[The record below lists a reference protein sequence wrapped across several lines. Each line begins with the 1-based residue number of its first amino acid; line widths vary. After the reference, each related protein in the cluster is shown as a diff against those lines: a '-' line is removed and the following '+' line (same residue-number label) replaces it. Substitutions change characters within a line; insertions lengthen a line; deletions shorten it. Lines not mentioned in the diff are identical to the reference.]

1 MVNPRNDTLE
11 ELGGY
16 LSEYAGEYFH
26 NTPVECEVS
35 LQDELPHLTMPA
47 EMRHNL
53 FLAFEEA
60 LNNVLKHSGA
70 SQVRVEFRVQAGRL
84 DISVS
89 DNGRGF
95 ETPPTRRARLARV
108 WKATAWSTWANG
120 SAIWAANAPSRA
132 ASVKARP

>member
-1 MVNPRNDTLE
+1 
-11 ELGGY
+11 
-16 LSEYAGEYFH
+16 
-26 NTPVECEVS
+26 
-35 LQDELPHLTMPA
+35 
-47 EMRHNL
+47 MRHNL

-95 ETPPTRRARLARV
+95 ENPPDQ
-108 WKATAWSTWANG
+108 
-120 SAIWAANAPSRA
+120 
-132 ASVKARP
+132 ARPAGTRLEGDGLVNMGQRLRDMGGECTIQSRVGQGTTVSLSLSLDSPKLAAQ